1 MAAAAT
7 AAPPTS
13 AWDRSVAASATAT
26 ASSASGPASTSTS
39 TLDDQTLPDFLS
51 GGQPFLD
58 ATPLRD
64 LSRRTF
70 FHALAAATP
79 TSAPSASTAT
89 PSATSSTASLATGVG
104 APSSAE
110 ITPKTVILDPALAG
124 PLGLTIDVAALKA
137 HGVDKMFWLE
147 LDEDPT
153 EHDDSPDDDNG
164 TASAPPAASGSG
176 SSSRSAAAG
185 ASSLITAVETAT
197 VNGIRARWPPK
208 RLRVPVNAPTRSV
221 VYICRPELACMRVI
235 AGHIIADLAANSQ
248 TPFTASGP
256 LPPSSSLSHTY
267 SLLLSP
273 RRTELS
279 LLYLSSLRLLPAP
292 KSLDASSSSSSGSA
306 STNAASA
313 SGSSS
318 SSYLTTVLDLPLEF
332 LPLDGTSA
340 SGPPASQPTG
350 AKPGASSNPAA
361 SVSIP
366 AAITSS
372 SLLSL
377 EWTHDFAFTRLYR
390 DGDHASIYLA
400 AQALMTVQ
408 HVYGLIPRILG
419 KGDLAKRLADLLIRQ
434 RREHLSADPT
444 NPALVAPPTF
454 MPMAPPPKAGTAQA
468 NGDAKAAAST
478 GAGWSNP
485 NRIDALIIIDRSVD
499 WASVLCTQLTYE
511 GLIKEVVGIR
521 NAHVDVDASLVGG
534 NAQGPGNMPGS
545 GASPNTRS
553 PAGPRPGGAKANNSG
568 IKRKYLLSSTTDPL
582 YTSLR
587 DLNFSAVGERL
598 HAMATRLNASYAE
611 RNSAKTMAEI
621 KAFVGRLG
629 TLQAMHQA
637 LGVHTDLT
645 ERITARTSGDEVFHR
660 MLELQQ
666 NIVAGLD
673 ISGQLSAIEDLIY
686 ASTSGPGGLLAGT
699 TTRDGQPIVPARG
712 SSAQPP
718 TASLLPILRLLCLMS
733 VVSGGIKAKNLEY
746 IKRELCQTF
755 GYEVLPLL
763 LQLSKVGLLT
773 REGAGPGAGFS
784 SASGLLERAAQ
795 QGGGGGGG
803 GVNGISG
810 LDRDGPAAAGT
821 AGLPSTLSATG
832 ATSYSGFSAVR
843 RTLKLINDDVDER
856 NPRDISYVFSGYA
869 PLSVRLVQI
878 VAQREALLAAG
889 PSVAGGAGGVGGGGG
904 GAYGGRARL
913 RPRAHPIAGWK
924 GYEDVLSV
932 LPGAT
937 FDEAQRPV
945 LNSRPAAHA
954 SSSSSSTSLQQHQ
967 TRAQQTTA
975 PLQPQIIDPDSPR
988 TTLVFFLGGA
998 TYAEVSALRFMSAQ
1012 TRNRRFIAMTTHM
1025 IGGDDVLGGLVDG
1038 FGR

>member
-1 MAAAAT
+1 MAAAA
-7 AAPPTS
+7 AAAGAGGGGGGS
-13 AWDRSVAASATAT
+13 A
-26 ASSASGPASTSTS
+26 GGS
-39 TLDDQTLPDFLS
+39 TLPGDSFNSSSRGDVGDEDDLLPPFLV

-58 ATPLRD
+58 TTPLRD

-79 TSAPSASTAT
+79 PIPPPAAAAS
-89 PSATSSTASLATGVG
+89 SSTST
-104 APSSAE
+104 PRPPTD

-124 PLGLTIDVAALKA
+124 PLGLTIDVASLKA

-147 LDEDPT
+147 LDDNPT
-153 EHDDSPDDDNG
+153 EHDELDDP
-164 TASAPPAASGSG
+164 APPPSSAPGP
-176 SSSRSAAAG
+176 SSS
-185 ASSLITAVETAT
+185 SLPQQQQQQQHQPADVL
-197 VNGIRARWPPK
+197 GIRARWPPK

-221 VYICRPELACMRVI
+221 VYICRPEIACMRVI

-248 TPFTASGP
+248 VPINPSGP

-292 KSLDASSSSSSGSA
+292 TPVDASSSNPAAASSSA
-306 STNAASA
+306 SSTTTP
-313 SGSSS
+313 

-332 LPLDGTSA
+332 LPLDGSPA
-340 SGPPASQPTG
+340 PAPPAPQSSG
-350 AKPGASSNPAA
+350 VAKGGPSS
-361 SVSIP
+361 SSTIP
-366 AAITSS
+366 PAITSS

-377 EWTHDFAFTRLYR
+377 EWTHHFAFTRLYR
-390 DGDHASIYLA
+390 DGDHACIYLA

-454 MPMAPPPKAGTAQA
+454 MPMAPAPPASTQAG
-468 NGDAKAAAST
+468 GAASAGAPGSAT
-478 GAGWSNP
+478 TASAGWSNP

-521 NAHVDVDASLVGG
+521 NAHIDVDASLVGSG
-534 NAQGPGNMPGS
+534 NTPGPAGTPS
-545 GASPNTRS
+545 SSSAVLESRS
-553 PAGPRPGGAKANNSG
+553 PGGPRKPNAATSTPSTGA
-568 IKRKYLLSSTTDPL
+568 KRKYLLSSNTDPL
-582 YTSLR
+582 YTRLR

-598 HAMATRLNASYAE
+598 HLMATRLNASYAD
-611 RNSAKTMAEI
+611 RHSAKTMAQI
-621 KAFVGRLG
+621 KAFVGKLG
-629 TLQAMHQA
+629 SLQAMHQA

-645 ERITARTSGDEVFHR
+645 ERITRRTSADEVFHR
-660 MLELQQ
+660 LLEIQQ

-673 ISGQLSAIEDLIY
+673 TPGQLGAIEDLIY
-686 ASTSGPGGLLAGT
+686 ASTGGPGGLLSGLSVRDARPSGAGAEGSAAGGGAGT
-699 TTRDGQPIVPARG
+699 GSGQP
-712 SSAQPP
+712 S

-733 VVSGGIKAKNLEY
+733 VVNGGLKAKNLEY
-746 IKRELCQTF
+746 VKRELCQTF

-773 REGAGPGAGFS
+773 KEGAGPGAGFS
-784 SASGLLERAAQ
+784 STASGMEGSGGTGPGQLGASTNMAAGNS
-795 QGGGGGGG
+795 QGGGGSGAGGA
-803 GVNGISG
+803 N
-810 LDRDGPAAAGT
+810 
-821 AGLPSTLSATG
+821 LPTSLSATG
-832 ATSYSGFSAVR
+832 STSYSGFSAVR

-878 VAQREALLAAG
+878 VAQREA
-889 PSVAGGAGGVGGGGG
+889 
-904 GAYGGRARL
+904 
-913 RPRAHPIAGWK
+913 AHPIAGWK
-924 GYEDVLSV
+924 GYEDVLSI

-937 FDEAQRPV
+937 FDEVQRPV
-945 LNSRPAAHA
+945 QNFRPAAAAAGATTSSIPAANKRSTTSTA
-954 SSSSSSTSLQQHQ
+954 STGTPLV
-967 TRAQQTTA
+967 
-975 PLQPQIIDPDSPR
+975 LQPQLIDPDSPR

-1025 IGGDDVLGGLVDG
+1025 VSGDEILGGL
-1038 FGR
+1038 

>member
-1 MAAAAT
+1 MPSQQQQQDASGARG
-7 AAPPTS
+7 S
-13 AWDRSVAASATAT
+13 ASAY
-26 ASSASGPASTSTS
+26 SSMNNSNGGDGVG
-39 TLDDQTLPDFLS
+39 DDDVSDELPPFLS
-51 GGQPFLD
+51 GAQPFLD
-58 ATPLRD
+58 TTPLRD

-79 TSAPSASTAT
+79 NSSPS
-89 PSATSSTASLATGVG
+89 SSSP
-104 APSSAE
+104 APSSSGAAAGGGGAATPKPPSE

-124 PLGLTIDVAALKA
+124 PLGLTIDVASLKA

-147 LDEDPT
+147 LDDNPT
-153 EHDDSPDDDNG
+153 EHDQDDGGG
-164 TASAPPAASGSG
+164 TAPSDPSSSASSSAQQQQQQPAA
-176 SSSRSAAAG
+176 
-185 ASSLITAVETAT
+185 VM
-197 VNGIRARWPPK
+197 GIRARWPPK

-221 VYICRPELACMRVI
+221 VYICRPEIACMRVI

-248 TPFTASGP
+248 VPINPSGP

-292 KSLDASSSSSSGSA
+292 TPVDSS
-306 STNAASA
+306 SA
-313 SGSSS
+313 SGSSTTTTPTTP

-332 LPLDGTSA
+332 LPLDGSPA
-340 SGPPASQPTG
+340 SGPNPPSTTGPANNTST
-350 AKPGASSNPAA
+350 
-361 SVSIP
+361 IP
-366 AAITSS
+366 PAITSS

-377 EWTHDFAFTRLYR
+377 EWTHHFAFTRLYR

-454 MPMAPPPKAGTAQA
+454 MPMAAPPPTSSQTGTAGSA
-468 NGDAKAAAST
+468 RAAGSNPTT
-478 GAGWSNP
+478 GATGSAGWSNP

-534 NAQGPGNMPGS
+534 GSNPGPAGTPGS
-545 GASPNTRS
+545 SSSAAVLESRS
-553 PAGPRPGGAKANNSG
+553 PGGPRKPNSTPTPSG
-568 IKRKYLLSSTTDPL
+568 SKRKYLLSANTDPL
-582 YTSLR
+582 YTRLR

-598 HAMATRLNASYAE
+598 HMMATRLNASYAD
-611 RNSAKTMAEI
+611 RHSAKTMAEI

-629 TLQAMHQA
+629 SLQSMHQA

-645 ERITARTSGDEVFHR
+645 ERITRRTSGDEVFHR
-660 MLELQQ
+660 LLEIQQ
-666 NIVAGLD
+666 NVVAGLD
-673 ISGQLSAIEDLIY
+673 TAGQLGAIEDLIY
-686 ASTSGPGGLLAGT
+686 ASTSGPGGLLSGT
-699 TTRDGQPIVPARG
+699 STRDGQPIAGLAPG
-712 SSAQPP
+712 S

-733 VVSGGIKAKNLEY
+733 VVNGGLKAKNLEY
-746 IKRELCQTF
+746 VKRELCQTF

-763 LQLSKVGLLT
+763 LQLAKVGLLT
-773 REGAGPGAGFS
+773 REGAGPS
-784 SASGLLERAAQ
+784 NVLERSS
-795 QGGGGGGG
+795 GGIEG
-803 GVNGISG
+803 SG
-810 LDRDGPAAAGT
+810 PGSAPSMAAGGST
-821 AGLPSTLSATG
+821 QGSGLPSSLSASG

-843 RTLKLINDDVDER
+843 RALKLINDDVDER

-878 VAQREALLAAG
+878 VAQREALVGLD
-889 PSVAGGAGGVGGGGG
+889 SVGGAGRGGDGSKNGFAPGQGGGVGS
-904 GAYGGRARL
+904 GAGAGAGAGVFNGGRAGRVK
-913 RPRAHPIAGWK
+913 PRAHPIAGWK
-924 GYEDVLSV
+924 GYEDVLSI

-937 FDEAQRPV
+937 FDEVQRPV
-945 LNSRPAAHA
+945 QNFRPA
-954 SSSSSSTSLQQHQ
+954 SSKNPSNAPSST
-967 TRAQQTTA
+967 TTTT
-975 PLQPQIIDPDSPR
+975 PLQPQMIDPDSPR

-1025 IGGDDVLGGLVDG
+1025 VGGDEVLGGLVDG